1 MGTKKRREKEWNG
14 KKENKERKGKGLLL
28 AVYSRDISRKE
39 FATGERAVRGNCEKV
54 SSWNRE
60 TFLDVF
66 SILLHQKNDKL
77 FANLGNHI
85 ASVRLASINI
95 SNQFLPNRL
104 LCAV

>member
-1 MGTKKRREKEWNG
+1 MGEKGKLGKKRKEKERKRERVKKRMKKRTKKRTNKEWNG

-60 TFLDVF
+60 TLLDVF
-66 SILLHQKNDKL
+66 SILL
-77 FANLGNHI
+77 NHKE
-85 ASVRLASINI
+85 L
-95 SNQFLPNRL
+95 
-104 LCAV
+104 